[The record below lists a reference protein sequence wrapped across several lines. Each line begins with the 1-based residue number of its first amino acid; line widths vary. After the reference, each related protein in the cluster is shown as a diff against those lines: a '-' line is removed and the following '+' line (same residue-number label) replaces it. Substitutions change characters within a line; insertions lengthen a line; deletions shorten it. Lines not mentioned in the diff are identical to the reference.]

1 MVSIKKSAFLLIEKP
16 IFCLN
21 TAKTWLLESYDQK
34 IRLFLDRNPGMD
46 VSVRSGDVHEV
57 SSEGCREGYRE
68 IYSVELHQTGTTA
81 GEYALP
87 AVQSKLRELRRRLA
101 PPALCHTLQIVIHNT
116 QKRAP
121 LKLLDIS
128 NLFMRGSV
136 KLSTLIRLSTYLSD
150 D

>member
-101 PPALCHTLQIVIHNT
+101 PLALCPTRQI
-116 QKRAP
+116 R
-121 LKLLDIS
+121 IS
-128 NLFMRGSV
+128 HSIFA
-136 KLSTLIRLSTYLSD
+136 
-150 D
+150 